1 MAVSLETTIKRFIG
15 LSTDVKPTGAL
26 VPVGS
31 TYFEYDT
38 KCVYITYDGTNY
50 TLLDLDYGLVFGGT
64 CNAAMIAS
72 TTTVAC
78 ADLAGYG
85 NDYFNQKFYIQV
97 IKNTNSIGAAPDG
110 EIRQITDYVDATG
123 TFTTDAFSANVE
135 ASDEIY
141 ILHSSIMIILSDLP
155 SVGEWVLGD
164 YDNFDVADA
173 DGDNDRWDIGYISG
187 AAGGSAD
194 IDTTANDKY
203 TVLAGYNIAGAER
216 YSGYKAIPFYA
227 DYMKVTTDLDCTFGA
242 TDSATPKAVGIALS
256 KGVAWDA
263 NNYIVIERQVG
274 TGVDRIQMR
283 SSLNGGAEVTTNVAI
298 TDDSIALK
306 IERLD
311 ETYAGYYSTV
321 QSGSGV
327 EDWIKIGEIEDPNN
341 YMTNQY
347 TYYMH
352 AFNGAAGD
360 ATETAQGD
368 FGLFKFWLGTGGG
381 AQYIVGDYDSSW
393 VTSDIDGNVFERQEA
408 LQKAVNVTDAG
419 VLTGFEEDGTGA
431 NLFNTLVAVQGISD
445 SAGNTTTLN
454 DTGRTEAN
462 DYWIG
467 SWLVL
472 IDGDNAGMS
481 RPITDSVLNTSVI
494 VSPAFPNAIGD
505 TTQYIIL
512 KRNKV
517 PTPGVDGTLDYWTED
532 VVGSKTDTADY
543 TFDAT
548 TSSIVRL
555 LKGVLGSR
563 VIEEGTFTTS
573 GDTVPADTVIG
584 AYADDYFNGQIL
596 IPLTGDVAFQPR
608 LITDFAN
615 TTGVFTIDADHP
627 FTSVTGEVAYIIV
640 ANDGQLIP
648 GTDSANDQ
656 TAAQAIGAKADTA
669 DYTRAAT
676 TSSLQRLI
684 KGVLGSRVVY
694 EGTLTAD
701 STTVPADTTAG
712 AAYGNDYFNGQ
723 LLITLTGAA
732 AFQPRLITN
741 FTTASGIYTLDA
753 DHPFTVA
760 PGTVAYIIV
769 ANEGGL
775 ISAIDG
781 ATNTTTAHVIGNKSD
796 TAGIGATD
804 SAMRILRAQLT
815 ALGIVAAGGTGFE
828 IDGTGHNLFET
839 IVAIDSVTDGVGTT
853 ATFVDSARTEGADYW
868 NGNLIVSLTGGAAGQ
883 IRTIVDDDGAGTLTV
898 EPLLIA
904 APGTA
909 IAYVILKQKNAD
921 WIVGANSADN
931 AFDSSAV
938 VANSNGSVLER
949 LEHLLAAIGGT
960 TGTTTALGL
969 ATTAIDTGRT
979 EAADYWNG
987 GVFVQ
992 IDGANAGL
1000 ARPIADFN
1008 AVTDTLTFEPGFP
1021 NAVASGVN
1029 YLILTRYDTA
1039 RLIGADN
1046 ADNAIDT
1053 STVVANADGSLLE
1066 RLEYLQTAIV
1076 SDFGGLFFAGSVSS
1090 VEGGSE
1096 TTVFYATGLSGYGDD
1111 NFITNYYIQF
1121 VNTTDDLAPINEVR
1135 QITDYVS
1142 TTGQFTVAPAF
1153 SADVTTSD
1161 KFIVLHETLII
1172 NGRDDADNA
1181 FASTNVIANADGSII
1196 EREQYIQTDV
1206 ASLLADVGDASGSTL
1221 TSLLGIVGNPG
1232 VDSISTVG
1240 GQLATAAHAGVVD
1253 NATSLMGYIKQLV
1266 TSSGGGAGATGSF
1279 YEQADVAFTDNAIA
1293 GGETDVFDL
1302 NTADTRFVVRSL
1314 TLKSVNPG
1322 IDKVIV
1328 RLRKL
1333 VNDISTVVATFN
1345 IDSTNYTTYFN
1356 LMDMFG
1362 ESPIAGDDLHVTI
1375 QTDANTY
1382 AVTGQYSFG
1391 KTNN

>member
-445 SAGNTTTLN
+445 
-454 DTGRTEAN
+454 
-462 DYWIG
+462 
-467 SWLVL
+467 
-472 IDGDNAGMS
+472 
-481 RPITDSVLNTSVI
+481 
-494 VSPAFPNAIGD
+494 
-505 TTQYIIL
+505 
-512 KRNKV
+512 
-517 PTPGVDGTLDYWTED
+517 
-532 VVGSKTDTADY
+532 
-543 TFDAT
+543 
-548 TSSIVRL
+548 
-555 LKGVLGSR
+555 
-563 VIEEGTFTTS
+563 
-573 GDTVPADTVIG
+573 
-584 AYADDYFNGQIL
+584 
-596 IPLTGDVAFQPR
+596 
-608 LITDFAN
+608 
-615 TTGVFTIDADHP
+615 
-627 FTSVTGEVAYIIV
+627 
-640 ANDGQLIP
+640 
-648 GTDSANDQ
+648 
-656 TAAQAIGAKADTA
+656 
-669 DYTRAAT
+669 
-676 TSSLQRLI
+676 
-684 KGVLGSRVVY
+684 
-694 EGTLTAD
+694 
-701 STTVPADTTAG
+701 
-712 AAYGNDYFNGQ
+712 
-723 LLITLTGAA
+723 
-732 AFQPRLITN
+732 
-741 FTTASGIYTLDA
+741 
-753 DHPFTVA
+753 
-760 PGTVAYIIV
+760 
-769 ANEGGL
+769 
-775 ISAIDG
+775 
-781 ATNTTTAHVIGNKSD
+781 
-796 TAGIGATD
+796 
-804 SAMRILRAQLT
+804 
-815 ALGIVAAGGTGFE
+815 
-828 IDGTGHNLFET
+828 
-839 IVAIDSVTDGVGTT
+839 GVGTT

-938 VANSNGSVLER
+938 VANSNGSV
-949 LEHLLAAIGGT
+949 
-960 TGTTTALGL
+960 
-969 ATTAIDTGRT
+969 
-979 EAADYWNG
+979 
-987 GVFVQ
+987 
-992 IDGANAGL
+992 
-1000 ARPIADFN
+1000 
-1008 AVTDTLTFEPGFP
+1008 
-1021 NAVASGVN
+1021 
-1029 YLILTRYDTA
+1029 
-1039 RLIGADN
+1039 
-1046 ADNAIDT
+1046 
-1053 STVVANADGSLLE
+1053 LE